1 MKSSRKSVALFFE
14 EVFCACRGVR
24 YSESRYL
31 WWEDID
37 LERGLV
43 SCHNTKNG
51 RSRTVPLLPEF
62 IEDFVKPPREWLLF

>member
-24 YSESRYL
+24 YSESRNL

-43 SCHNTKNG
+43 FFHNTKNG
-51 RSRTVPLLPEF
+51 RSRDVSLLTEF
-62 IEDFVKPPREWLLF
+62 IEAIDKLPREWLLF